1 MSDQIPEGLRG
12 AIDEGREAVAAIA
25 KWWWLLLITGL
36 AWFVVA
42 AVILQFDTSSVV
54 TLGYIVGFMLLFTGI
69 EQFLVA
75 SAVSGWKWV
84 WYAFGVFFILGGLW
98 AIFNPGATVANLAIS
113 LGLLFGLI
121 GVFWVIEAFATK
133 AANQLWWLGLVSGIL
148 MIGIGVWVGQQG
160 FAEKAITL
168 LTFAGI
174 WAIMQGVTDLIRAFQ
189 LKRIGSLV
197 AS

>member
-1 MSDQIPEGLRG
+1 MSEPNPEGLR
-12 AIDEGREAVAAIA
+12 AAVEEGRTAVASVAR
-25 KWWWLLLITGL
+25 WWWLLLITGV

-42 AVILQFDTSSVV
+42 FVILQFSTSSVV

-69 EQFLVA
+69 EQFLLA
-75 SAVSGWKWV
+75 SAASGWKWV
-84 WYAFGVFFILGGLW
+84 WYAFGVFFVAGGLW
-98 AIFNPGATVANLAIS
+98 AILNPGETVATLAIS

-121 GVFWVIEAFATK
+121 GVFWVIEAFVTK
-133 AANQLWWLGLVSGIL
+133 SANPLWWLGLVSGIL
-148 MIGIGVWVGQQG
+148 LLGIAFWVGQQG

-189 LKRIGSLV
+189 LRRLGSLV
-197 AS
+197 SG